1 MSTIN
6 TEKQGNVI
14 TLSGDMTND
23 YDQMKRECAG
33 RYESMFGDTQGA
45 ITKLKASGCSAMTH
59 EQVMKLYKH
68 GTYAEYYKYGNIW
81 CYFCVDPKNY
91 KNYMFSPME
100 GENRDNQYSRLR
112 NGVLNFSLDGFEV
125 YVVECG

>member
-1 MSTIN
+1 MSTIKL
-6 TEKQGNVI
+6 EQQGNVI

-33 RYESMFGDTQGA
+33 RYESLFGDAQEV
-45 ITKLKASGCSAMTH
+45 ITKLKARGRSAMTH
-59 EQVMKLYKH
+59 EQIMKLHKYGIK
-68 GTYAEYYKYGNIW
+68 AEYYENWNIW

-91 KNYMFSPME
+91 KNYMFSPDD

-112 NGVLNFSLDGFEV
+112 NGVLNFSSDGFDV

>member
-33 RYESMFGDTQGA
+33 RYESMFGDTQGGDY
-45 ITKLKASGCSAMTH
+45 KA
-59 EQVMKLYKH
+59 
-68 GTYAEYYKYGNIW
+68 
-81 CYFCVDPKNY
+81 
-91 KNYMFSPME
+91 
-100 GENRDNQYSRLR
+100 
-112 NGVLNFSLDGFEV
+112 
-125 YVVECG
+125 

>member
-33 RYESMFGDTQGA
+33 RYESMFGDAQGA
-45 ITKLKASGCSAMTH
+45 ITKLKAGGSSAMTH
-59 EQVMKLYKH
+59 EQIMKLYKH
-68 GTYAEYYKYGNIW
+68 GTYAEYYENWNIW

-91 KNYMFSPME
+91 KNYMFSPID

-112 NGVLNFSLDGFEV
+112 NGVLNFSLGGFEV